1 MKRLILIEK
10 IDQLEMQIVS
20 KKSITVVNDFFNLQS
35 KPLNAN
41 EAYFTDSLRLRAS
54 WSFALE
60 HENKTTKT
68 WSRRKNKFLLER
80 KEKNYI
86 ETTNRKQE
94 EKVDETEKF
103 NRSLVHS
110 QW

>member
-1 MKRLILIEK
+1 MKNLESGGNLNSFVVRGMKKLILIEK

-68 WSRRKNKFLLER
+68 
-80 KEKNYI
+80 
-86 ETTNRKQE
+86 
-94 EKVDETEKF
+94 
-103 NRSLVHS
+103 
-110 QW
+110 

>member
-1 MKRLILIEK
+1 MKNLESGGNLNSFVARGMKRLILIEK

-68 WSRRKNKFLLER
+68 
-80 KEKNYI
+80 
-86 ETTNRKQE
+86 
-94 EKVDETEKF
+94 
-103 NRSLVHS
+103 
-110 QW
+110 